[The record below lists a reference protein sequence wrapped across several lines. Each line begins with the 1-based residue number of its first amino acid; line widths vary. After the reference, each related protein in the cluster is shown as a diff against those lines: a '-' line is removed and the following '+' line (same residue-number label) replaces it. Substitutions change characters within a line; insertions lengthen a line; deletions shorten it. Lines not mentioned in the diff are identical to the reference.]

1 MKITVIDAMCGKY
14 KTTWAMQDMVVGH
27 KSAPFIYITPYLD
40 EVSRVKSFVEKNN
53 VKVFIPEA
61 KKGKGSKTE
70 HLKKLVA
77 NRKNII
83 TTHALFD
90 RIDSETLELFKQNSY
105 VMYMDE
111 VHEVVKQHYM
121 TEQDLYLLT
130 TTNYID
136 IKEDGRIEWVADN
149 YDGKFEEFKN
159 LCELGA
165 LFYYAD
171 KIYVWTFPIEVFKY
185 MCKIYILTY
194 KFEGQIQCAYYK
206 MYGLKYEKK
215 YVKNE
220 KGVCWLVDYDPEYDK
235 QDIREIKDKI
245 HIYQGNLNFDKGIKL
260 TTSFFDKADASVL
273 KVIKNNILNY
283 FQNIVKGKSD
293 DNMWTTLSD
302 VKKKLKGKGYTKGFV
317 PLNARATNTY
327 KHKKNLAYV
336 YNRYLNPINKG
347 FFIKKGITID
357 EDLYALSDLIQWIF
371 RSAIREGNSINIYLP
386 SERMRKLLRE
396 YLSV

>member
-185 MCKIYILTY
+185 MCKIYILAY

-220 KGVCWLVDYDPEYDK
+220 KGVCWLVDYDQECDK

-260 TTSFFDKADASVL
+260 
-273 KVIKNNILNY
+273 
-283 FQNIVKGKSD
+283 
-293 DNMWTTLSD
+293 M
-302 VKKKLKGKGYTKGFV
+302 
-317 PLNARATNTY
+317 
-327 KHKKNLAYV
+327 
-336 YNRYLNPINKG
+336 
-347 FFIKKGITID
+347 
-357 EDLYALSDLIQWIF
+357 
-371 RSAIREGNSINIYLP
+371 
-386 SERMRKLLRE
+386 LLF
-396 YLSV
+396 